1 MTSMVIASRLY
12 ALIGMGKFE
21 MRSEGVTC
29 RHNSS
34 SSSSSSSNEHL
45 VSAGIIVAV

>member
-29 RHNSS
+29 RHNN

>member
-34 SSSSSSSNEHL
+34 SSSSSSNEHL